1 VFGVHI
7 QVATAGLLDQNDQL
21 RAKIQAE
28 EKDKLQSQMA
38 LELAAERQRL
48 EDEYALAPLC
58 SCYSCYPRS
67 LVTAMPPRPQP
78 P

>member
-1 VFGVHI
+1 M
-7 QVATAGLLDQNDQL
+7 ATAGLLDQNDQL

-48 EDEYALAPLC
+48 EDE
-58 SCYSCYPRS
+58 
-67 LVTAMPPRPQP
+67 
-78 P
+78 

>member
-1 VFGVHI
+1 
-7 QVATAGLLDQNDQL
+7 LDQNDQL

-48 EDEYALAPLC
+48 EDEYALAPLH
-58 SCYSCYPRS
+58 PRT

>member
-1 VFGVHI
+1 M

-48 EDEYALAPLC
+48 EDEYALAPRTLVYPRC
-58 SCYSCYPRS
+58 SCYSFYSCT
-67 LVTAMPPRPQP
+67 LVLS
-78 P
+78 